1 MNWNTPDKPLGPDP
15 DWDNDDA
22 YQVDKEHAGHGDD
35 LWDQDAYYK
44 VEDLLNTTLWD
55 DDTKDDFWMNW
66 DNAVDA
72 REVTNAVVQE
82 PIEYLYQYQP
92 RVPFSEVKNP
102 TQKQISAFI
111 RKVCN
116 L

>member
-1 MNWNTPDKPLGPDP
+1 MNWNTPDQPLGPDP

-22 YQVDKEHAGHGDD
+22 YQEAKENACHGDD
-35 LWDQDAYYK
+35 LWDQAAYYK

-55 DDTKDDFWMNW
+55 DDTKDDFWLNW
-66 DNAVDA
+66 DNAVYA
-72 REVTNAVVQE
+72 REVTNSVVQE
-82 PIEYLYQYQP
+82 TIEYLYQYQP
-92 RVPFSEVKNP
+92 RVPFSQVKNP